1 MYKSLQDSQGHV
13 DTSANFASRAS
24 LGAAT
29 FACLVALASC
39 GSGDDDG
46 SNQSGAIDSGNLPV
60 VDGGMATGRC
70 KDENA
75 KKIFVVT
82 TDLSDKPYES
92 HLFRFDPTD
101 VSYTHIGEL
110 DCPGVLLRTMAV
122 DRDGDGWGSMGDGSL
137 VRINT
142 ETANCTDSGMEIE
155 QHSISRYGMGY
166 ATLDETESEK
176 LYITATGS
184 DWSGQANQP
193 YRKLAAINTETL
205 LIDLIGDLEAPV
217 PANMELTGTGDGRL
231 FGMILDVRNLSNI
244 IVSVDELNADTAET
258 ISSKTVPLD
267 ANSGFAFAHWGGDFW
282 LFTEADDGK
291 ARVAQFD
298 FDTGA
303 IVQTVDTNLE
313 VAGSIVGAGVSTCAP
328 IRID

>member
-1 MYKSLQDSQGHV
+1 MPLEV
-13 DTSANFASRAS
+13 PCAASPRRS
-24 LGAAT
+24 CILSS
-29 FACLVALASC
+29 ALAASALSCALSLAAC
-39 GSGDDDG
+39 GSSDDDG
-46 SNQSGAIDSGNLPV
+46 NGQPGTPDSGNVAV
-60 VDGGMATGRC
+60 VDGGGNRGRC
-70 KDENA
+70 VGENV
-75 KKIFVVT
+75 KKVFVVT
-82 TDLSDKPYES
+82 TDLSALPYES

-110 DCPGVLLRTMAV
+110 SCPGSFLRTMAV
-122 DRDGDGWGSMGDGSL
+122 DRDGLGWGSMGDGSL
-137 VRINT
+137 VRIDT
-142 ETANCTDSGMEIE
+142 ETADCTASGMELE

-166 ATLDETESEK
+166 ATLGESDSEK

-193 YRKLAAINTETL
+193 YRKLAAIDTNTL

-231 FGMILDVRNLSNI
+231 FGMVLDVRDLRNI
-244 IVSVDELNADTAET
+244 IVSVDELNADTAAT
-258 ISSKTVPLD
+258 ISSKTVPLE

-298 FDTGA
+298 FETG
-303 IVQTVDTNLE
+303 VVEQTVDVDLG